1 MTVLTLACFQQVDL
15 CHSHINLF
23 STGCVPYYDIS
34 FDDGN
39 PNNSVSLRSDIPGGN
54 GNVGYF
60 NGNARIILLRFSGSG
75 FYFPYLEVALRVRL
89 DDNVN
94 LGNGREMA
102 IVSNGDCRQKESLA
116 ITIDAQNVYFKVTP
130 EGTTQAEV
138 IAVPYSR
145 TAVSVSDCCCT
156 AVSTAVVQL

>member
-1 MTVLTLACFQQVDL
+1 M
-15 CHSHINLF
+15 
-23 STGCVPYYDIS
+23 
-34 FDDGN
+34 
-39 PNNSVSLRSDIPGGN
+39 SLRSEIPGGN

-94 LGNGREMA
+94 FGNGGEMA
-102 IVSNGDCRQKESLA
+102 IVSNGDCGQKESLA
-116 ITIDAQNVYFKVTP
+116 ITVDAQNVYFKITP
-130 EGTTQAEV
+130 DGATDAEV

-145 TAVSVSDCCCT
+145 TAVSVNYVKLSDSCMC
-156 AVSTAVVQL
+156 